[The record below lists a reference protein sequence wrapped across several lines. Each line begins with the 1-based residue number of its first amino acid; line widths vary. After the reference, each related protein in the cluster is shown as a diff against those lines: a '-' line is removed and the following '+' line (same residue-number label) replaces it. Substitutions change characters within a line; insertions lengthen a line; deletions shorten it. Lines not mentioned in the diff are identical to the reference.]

1 VTAAGAT
8 DRAPYDAVVIGA
20 GLNGLVAAAYLAK
33 AGQRVLVLE
42 RRNIAGGTAVT
53 EEVFP
58 GFRFDTCRHDT
69 GWIPPRIISDL
80 KLKRHGLELVDVDAS
95 VFAPLPGG
103 GRNDY
108 LLLHHDPQRSAALI
122 RKHSQGDAQKWPA
135 FATRIAR
142 LSGFVKAVYASP
154 APAIDS
160 TSFDDLLSLARLGTR
175 LRMRLGKTEMVELL
189 RTLPM
194 SVGELLDDWFETDAL
209 KGVVGARGVTGIMQ
223 GPRSG
228 GTAFV
233 LLHHQ
238 VGRPAGA
245 FRAPYAIRGGVGGLA
260 RALATAATSLGAEIR
275 TGVEVVRVNTK
286 GGGATGVVLR
296 NGDEIGARRVVSSTD
311 SRRTFLDLCDPAR
324 LDPDFVRA
332 VRNVRYRGAWAKVN
346 LALEALPTFSALRE
360 GGETTLR
367 GTISISPSLDY
378 LERAY
383 DDAKYG
389 RVSEHPHLEIRI
401 PSLAD
406 ASLAPPGRHVMSI
419 EVQYAPYQLQ
429 DGEWDDR
436 ARDALGDRVVETL
449 ATYAPDLPGAVLHRQ
464 VLTPR
469 DLENVFALTEGHAY
483 QGELT
488 LDQILFMRPV
498 AGWGRYRT
506 PVRDLYLCGA
516 ATHPGGG
523 IAGAAGANAAREILK
538 QQEHDDWKF

>member
-1 VTAAGAT
+1 MTAAAAT
-8 DRAPYDAVVIGA
+8 NGAPYDAVVIGA

-42 RRNIAGGTAVT
+42 RRKIPGGTAVT

-95 VFAPLPGG
+95 VFAPHPGG

-122 RKHSQGDAQKWPA
+122 RKHSQADAEKWPA
-135 FATRIAR
+135 FANRIAR
-142 LSGFVKAVYASP
+142 LAGFLKAAYANP
-154 APAIDS
+154 APAVDS
-160 TSFDDLLSLARLGTR
+160 TSFGDLLSLARLGTR
-175 LRMRLGKTEMVELL
+175 LRVLGKTEMVELL
-189 RTLPM
+189 RTVPM

-209 KGVVGARGVTGIMQ
+209 KGVIGARGVTGILQ

-233 LLHHQ
+233 LLHQQ
-238 VGRPAGA
+238 VGRPTGA
-245 FRAPYAIRGGVGGLA
+245 FRPPYAIRGGVGSLA
-260 RALATAATSLGAEIR
+260 RALAAAATSFGAEIR
-275 TGVEVVRVNTK
+275 TGVDVVRVDTK
-286 GGGATGVVLR
+286 GGRATGVVLR
-296 NGDEIGARRVVSSTD
+296 NGDEIAARRVVSGAD
-311 SRRTFLDLCDPAR
+311 PRRTFLDLCDPSR

-332 VRNVRYRGAWAKVN
+332 VRNVRYNGAWAKVN
-346 LALEALPTFSALRE
+346 VALGALPAFSALRE

-367 GTISISPSLDY
+367 GTISISPSLNY

-389 RVSEHPHLEIRI
+389 RVSERPYLEVRI

-406 ASLAPPGRHVMSI
+406 ASLAAPGRHVMSI
-419 EVQYAPYQLQ
+419 EVQYAPYHLR

-436 ARDALGDRVVETL
+436 ARDALGDRVIETL
-449 ATYAPDLPGAVLHRQ
+449 AAYAPDLPGAVLHRQ
-464 VLTPR
+464 VLTPL
-469 DLENVFALTEGHAY
+469 DLENVFSLTEGHAY
-483 QGELT
+483 QGEMT

-498 AGWGRYRT
+498 AGWSRYRT

-516 ATHPGGG
+516 GTHPGGG
-523 IAGAAGANAAREILK
+523 IAGASGANAAREILK
-538 QQEHDDWKF
+538 DRKHDK

>member
-1 VTAAGAT
+1 MTAAAGT
-8 DRAPYDAVVIGA
+8 NGAPYDAIVIGA

-42 RRNIAGGTAVT
+42 RRNGPGGTVVT

-58 GFRFDTCRHDT
+58 LYRFDTCRHDT
-69 GWIPPRIISDL
+69 GWISPGIIRDL
-80 KLKRHGLELVDVDAS
+80 KLRKHGLELVDVDAS
-95 VFAPLPGG
+95 VFAPHPGG

-108 LLLHHDPQRSAALI
+108 LLLHHDPQRSATLI
-122 RKHSQGDAQKWPA
+122 RKHSQADGAKWPA
-135 FATRIAR
+135 FAARIAR
-142 LSGFVKAVYASP
+142 IAGFLKAAYASP
-154 APAIDS
+154 PPTIDS
-160 TSFDDLLSLARLGTR
+160 TSFGDLLSLASLGTR
-175 LRMRLGKTEMVELL
+175 LRVLGKTEMVELL
-189 RTLPM
+189 RTIPM
-194 SVGELLDDWFETDAL
+194 SVGELLDDWFETDIL

-238 VGRPAGA
+238 VGRPPGA
-245 FRAPYAIRGGVGGLA
+245 FRTPYAVRGGVGSLA
-260 RALATAATSLGAEIR
+260 RALATAATSFGAEVR
-275 TGVEVVRVNTK
+275 TGVEVVRVDTK
-286 GGGATGVVLR
+286 GERAAGVVLH
-296 NGDEIGARRVVSSTD
+296 NGDEIAGRRVVSGAD
-311 SRRTFLDLCDPAR
+311 ARRTFLDLCDPSR
-324 LDPDFVRA
+324 LDPDFVRD
-332 VRNVRYRGAWAKVN
+332 VQNVRYRGAWAKVN
-346 LALEALPTFSALRE
+346 LALGALPTFSALRE

-367 GTISISPSLDY
+367 GTISISPSLEY

-389 RVSEHPHLEIRI
+389 RVSAHPHLEIRI

-419 EVQYAPYQLQ
+419 EVQYAPYHLR
-429 DGEWDDR
+429 DAVWDDG

-449 ATYAPDLPGAVLHRQ
+449 AAYAPDLPGSILHRQ

-469 DLENVFALTEGHAY
+469 DLESVFSLTEGHAY
-483 QGELT
+483 HGELT

-498 AGWGRYRT
+498 PGWSRYRT

-516 ATHPGGG
+516 GAHPGGG
-523 IAGAAGANAAREILK
+523 IAGAAGANAARIILK
-538 QQEHDDWKF
+538 DAKKSRS

>member
-1 VTAAGAT
+1 MTAAAAT
-8 DRAPYDAVVIGA
+8 NGAPYDAIVIGA

-42 RRNIAGGTAVT
+42 RRNITGGTAVT
-53 EEVFP
+53 EEIFP

-95 VFAPLPGG
+95 VFAPHPGG

-122 RKHSQGDAQKWPA
+122 RKHSQSDAEKWPA

-142 LSGFVKAVYASP
+142 LAGFLKAAYASP
-154 APAIDS
+154 APDIDS
-160 TSFDDLLSLARLGTR
+160 TSFGDLLSLASLGTR
-175 LRMRLGKTEMVELL
+175 LRVLLGKTEMVELL
-189 RTLPM
+189 RTVPM

-238 VGRPAGA
+238 VGRPVGA
-245 FRAPYAIRGGVGGLA
+245 FRAPYAIRGGVGSLA
-260 RALATAATSLGAEIR
+260 RALATAATSFGAEIR
-275 TGVEVVRVNTK
+275 TGVEVTRVDTK
-286 GGGATGVVLR
+286 GGRAAGVVLR
-296 NGDEIGARRVVSSTD
+296 TGDEIAARRVVSGAD
-311 SRRTFLDLCDPAR
+311 PRRTFLDLCDPSR
-324 LDPDFVRA
+324 LDPNFVRA

-346 LALEALPTFSALRE
+346 LALGTLPAFTALRE

-367 GTISISPSLDY
+367 GTISIASSLNY

-389 RVSEHPHLEIRI
+389 RVSERPHLEIRI

-406 ASLAPPGRHVMSI
+406 ATLAPPGRHVMSI
-419 EVQYAPYQLQ
+419 EVQYAPYHLR
-429 DGEWDDR
+429 DGEWDDH
-436 ARDALGDRVVETL
+436 ARDALGDRVIETL
-449 ATYAPDLPGAVLHRQ
+449 AAYAPDLPGTVLHRQ
-464 VLTPR
+464 VLTPL
-469 DLENVFALTEGHAY
+469 DLENTFGLTEGHAY
-483 QGELT
+483 QGEMT

-498 AGWGRYRT
+498 AGWSRYRT

-523 IAGAAGANAAREILK
+523 IAGGAGANASREILK
-538 QQEHDDWKF
+538 DGKHDK

>member
-1 VTAAGAT
+1 MTSAVAT
-8 DRAPYDAVVIGA
+8 VGAPYDAVVIGA

-42 RRNIAGGTAVT
+42 RRDVAGGTLVT
-53 EEVFP
+53 EEIFP

-69 GWIPPRIISDL
+69 GWIPPGIISDL

-95 VFAPLPGG
+95 VFAPHPGG

-122 RKHSQGDAQKWPA
+122 RKHSQSDADKWPA

-142 LSGFVKAVYASP
+142 LANFLKAAYAKS
-154 APAIDS
+154 APSVDA
-160 TSFDDLLSLARLGTR
+160 TSFGDLLSLASLGTR
-175 LRMRLGKTEMVELL
+175 LRVLGKTEMVELL
-189 RTLPM
+189 RTVPM

-238 VGRPAGA
+238 VGRPVGA
-245 FRAPYAIRGGVGGLA
+245 FRAPYAVRGGVGSLA
-260 RALATAATSLGAEIR
+260 RALVAAATSFGAEVR
-275 TGVEVVRVNTK
+275 AGVEVVRVDTT
-286 GGGATGVVLR
+286 GGRAAGVMLR
-296 NGDEIGARRVVSSTD
+296 NGDEIAARRVVSGAD
-311 SRRTFLDLCDPAR
+311 PRRTFLDLCDPSR

-346 LALEALPTFSALRE
+346 LALGTLPAFSALRE
-360 GGETTLR
+360 GGETPLR

-389 RVSEHPHLEIRI
+389 RVSERPHLEIRI

-406 ASLAPPGRHVMSI
+406 ATLAPPGRHVMSI
-419 EVQYAPYQLQ
+419 EVQYAPYHLR
-429 DGEWDDR
+429 DGDWDDR
-436 ARDALGDRVVETL
+436 ARDTLGDRVVETL
-449 ATYAPDLPGAVLHRQ
+449 AAYAPDLPEAVLHRQ

-469 DLENVFALTEGHAY
+469 DLESVFALTEGHAY

-498 AGWGRYRT
+498 AGWSRYRT
-506 PVRDLYLCGA
+506 PVDGLYLCGA
-516 ATHPGGG
+516 GTHPGGG
-523 IAGAAGANAAREILK
+523 IVGGAGANAAREILRDGNRDK
-538 QQEHDDWKF
+538 